1 MSNKNFS
8 FETIKDFDSHI
19 SESIPNYDLLFQT
32 ILNVAPFFLQENSA
46 VTDLGCS
53 TGKMLKAIP
62 HTGAKFGVDNSLN
75 LLPPSDQQHTFINQ
89 NLSTFSFPQDNC
101 FVTSIFTLQFLDIKD
116 RDSIVRKVYESLVPG
131 GAFVWAEKVTSKSGF
146 WEQVQTFSYYDFKR
160 SSFSSQEIL
169 DKEKSLRYIMR
180 PLTTEKNL
188 NILKDAGFTDFEML
202 WKFHNFE
209 CWIAI
214 K

>member
-1 MSNKNFS
+1 MPSKNFS

-32 ILNVAPFFLQENSA
+32 VLNVAPFFLQENSS

-62 HTGAKFGVDNSLN
+62 HKGSKIGVDNSVN
-75 LLPPSDQQHTFINQ
+75 LLPASDEQHTFLNQ
-89 NLSTFSFPQDNC
+89 DLATFRFPENNSL
-101 FVTSIFTLQFLDIKD
+101 VTSIFTLQFLPIRNRAMIID
-116 RDSIVRKVYESLVPG
+116 RVYHSLIPG

-160 SSFSSQEIL
+160 SSFSSEEIL

-188 NILKDAGFTDFEML
+188 NILRNAGFADFEML

-209 CWIAI
+209 CWIAV